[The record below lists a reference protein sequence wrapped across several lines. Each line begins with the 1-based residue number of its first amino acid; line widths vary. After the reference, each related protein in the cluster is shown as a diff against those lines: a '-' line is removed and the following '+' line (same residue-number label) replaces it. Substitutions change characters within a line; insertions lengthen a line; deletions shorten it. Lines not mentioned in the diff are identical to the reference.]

1 MSNELVVLNNEG
13 KLAELPVG
21 RFLYTG
27 DQKDRKQQQALA
39 LAVQGKPPSLADS
52 INTEIEVVNLL
63 YHKIQTV
70 DENNGEVKVLPRL
83 CLFTKDGKVY
93 STSGQ
98 KAIKDALMPAALFGF
113 DLPYNPPQRFKVTK
127 TKSRPDG
134 GGYINLEWIQGA
146 KS

>member
-1 MSNELVVLNNEG
+1 MSELVVMSNEG

-27 DQKDRKQQQALA
+27 DPKDRKQQQALV
-39 LAVQGKPPSLADS
+39 LAVQGKPPSLADL

-63 YHKIQTV
+63 YHKVQLV
-70 DENNGEVKVLPRL
+70 DPESGEAKVLPRL
-83 CLFTKDGKVY
+83 CVFCKDGKVY

-98 KAIKDALMPAALFGF
+98 KAIKDALMPAVLFGF

-127 TKSRPDG
+127 TKTRPDG